1 MNFLQRKIIHYAEA
15 HSTPLSQVL
24 YELERETYLK
34 TLAPQ
39 MMSGHIQGQLL
50 SFISQMI
57 QPKNILEI
65 GTFTGYSTICLTKG
79 LQKDGRVHTIEV
91 NDELA
96 YISNKHFAKANLE
109 NKIQA
114 HNGKAEDIIPTI
126 DLQFDIVFID
136 AGKKDY
142 GKHYDLVFDK
152 VNSGGYILADNVL
165 WDGKVVQE
173 KKDYGAKALDI
184 FNKKIQQDER
194 VENVLLPMRDGLM
207 LIRKK

>member
-15 HSTPLSQVL
+15 HSTPLSEVL

-79 LQKDGRVHTIEV
+79 LQKDGMIHTIEV

-96 YISNKHFAKANLE
+96 YISNKYFAKANLQ
-109 NKIQA
+109 NQIQA
-114 HNGKAEDIIPTI
+114 YNGKAEEIIPTI

-142 GKHYDLVFDK
+142 GKHYDLVFDN
-152 VNSGGYILADNVL
+152 VNSCLLYTSDAAD
-165 WDGKVVQE
+165 E
-173 KKDYGAKALDI
+173 
-184 FNKKIQQDER
+184 
-194 VENVLLPMRDGLM
+194 
-207 LIRKK
+207 